1 MSAADIVPQLAVD
14 NIGPKE
20 FRDEL
25 GRAEGMRM
33 LLGVPQDEIT
43 RLGTDFG
50 GYVGLVPGA
59 WRVVTVGS
67 QW

>member
-1 MSAADIVPQLAVD
+1 MSAADIVSQLAMD

-20 FRDEL
+20 FRGEL

-43 RLGTDFG
+43 VLVQILVVMWGWCLALG
-50 GYVGLVPGA
+50 A
-59 WRVVTVGS
+59 
-67 QW
+67 

>member
-14 NIGPKE
+14 NIWG
-20 FRDEL
+20 EL
-25 GRAEGMRM
+25 GRAEEMRM